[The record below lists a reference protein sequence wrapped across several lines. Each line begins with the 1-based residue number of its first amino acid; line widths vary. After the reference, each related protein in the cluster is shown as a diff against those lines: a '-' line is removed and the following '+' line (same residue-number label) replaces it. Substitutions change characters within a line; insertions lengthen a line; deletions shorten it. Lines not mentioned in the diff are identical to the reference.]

1 MLPYQIKIAI
11 KSLRR
16 NPVLS
21 ALLIAGIGLGIAVST
36 TFVTTHYL
44 LSSNPIPEKSDSLF
58 YVQLDSWNPDAGFD
72 DDDPSEP
79 PNQVTYRD
87 MMALMENDIPTYKT
101 GNFKAEFTVHP
112 ESSGGESQRPYR
124 EVVRMC
130 FSDFFPMFN
139 VPFEFGGGWGE
150 SADRGPEPVIVID
163 GETNRKLFGGENSV
177 GKSLRIK
184 DREFTIVGVMAP
196 WRPTPKFYD
205 TRNGS
210 IDDPEAIYMPLR
222 FNVPFEA
229 SSAGN
234 TNGWKFEASS
244 EYADRLQSERTWIQM
259 WVQLDTPQQK
269 EEYLA
274 FLDAYTMD
282 QRSLGRFQRPTNNRL
297 RNVMEWM
304 IADEAIPEETR
315 TMLII
320 GILFLVVSS
329 VNLIGILLGK
339 FLSRAPEVGVRRA
352 LGASKI
358 SVFLQHLVECEILG
372 VLGGVLGL
380 GLSVVALK
388 MINGLFDQREPLFY
402 LDLNMV
408 GAGLVLS
415 LIAGLVAGIY
425 PAWRICRVAPATYL
439 KLQ

>member
-1 MLPYQIKIAI
+1 
-11 KSLRR
+11 
-16 NPVLS
+16 
-21 ALLIAGIGLGIAVST
+21 
-36 TFVTTHYL
+36 
-44 LSSNPIPEKSDSLF
+44 
-58 YVQLDSWNPDAGFD
+58 
-72 DDDPSEP
+72 
-79 PNQVTYRD
+79 
-87 MMALMENDIPTYKT
+87 
-101 GNFKAEFTVHP
+101 
-112 ESSGGESQRPYR
+112 
-124 EVVRMC
+124 
-130 FSDFFPMFN
+130 
-139 VPFEFGGGWGE
+139 
-150 SADRGPEPVIVID
+150 
-163 GETNRKLFGGENSV
+163 
-177 GKSLRIK
+177 
-184 DREFTIVGVMAP
+184 
-196 WRPTPKFYD
+196 
-205 TRNGS
+205 
-210 IDDPEAIYMPLR
+210 
-222 FNVPFEA
+222 
-229 SSAGN
+229 
-234 TNGWKFEASS
+234 
-244 EYADRLQSERTWIQM
+244 
-259 WVQLDTPQQK
+259 
-269 EEYLA
+269 
-274 FLDAYTMD
+274 
-282 QRSLGRFQRPTNNRL
+282 
-297 RNVMEWM
+297 MEWM